1 VWTLLL
7 QIRFPC
13 LKISAQLCIVLKFII
28 HSSLKQIF
36 CAYETCSKIWDQ
48 VKLFYTNDTQCLY
61 GVCQN
66 LLNIVAP
73 KCLNGTMVEY
83 LGKVHALLYDFNEL
97 LSPAS
102 NPSQELKQRSKLF
115 MFLALHGL
123 LNDYSHVCD

>member
-1 VWTLLL
+1 MFKNLGPG
-7 QIRFPC
+7 QIILHQWYSMSF
-13 LKISAQLCIVLKFII
+13 
-28 HSSLKQIF
+28 
-36 CAYETCSKIWDQ
+36 
-48 VKLFYTNDTQCLY
+48 